1 MLQLKILQK
10 LINLVTCNEA
20 KRIIIKNSNNL
31 KQPKDPIIGRSIA
44 HDSAHMHVQ
53 GGAAYIDDMNVP
65 EGTLHVAFAL
75 SNVAHGKITSIDIK
89 IAEKAQGVHIV
100 LLAKDI
106 KHLNIGPL
114 IHDEPILAKDEVVF
128 YGQAIAAVLADSHEN
143 ARKAAA
149 LIDFKITELDS
160 IVTVEQAMA
169 KKSFLDEPLVV
180 NTGDADK
187 AITKAKNKL
196 NGRITIG
203 GQEHYYLEGQVA
215 LAIPTEDN
223 EMIIHSSTQNPSE
236 VQHLVAHVLGT
247 SHNAIEVVTRRMGG
261 GFGGKETDSSQ
272 LACVCALFT
281 QLCGLP
287 VKAWLS
293 RRDDILMTGKRHDFV
308 ADYDVGYSDDG
319 KIQGIK
325 IDLAARCGYSLDLS
339 KAIVSRALFHADN
352 AYYIPNATF
361 RGFLCKTNTASNTAF
376 RGFGGP
382 QGMLAIENIIEEI
395 ASNLGVDALTIRK
408 INFYQKNTNNVT
420 PYDQVVEDNIINEL
434 TSELVED
441 SNYLTRREKVSK
453 FNKQNKYLK
462 KGLALSPVKFGI
474 SFTTPLLN
482 QAGALVNVYKDGS
495 IYINHGGTEM
505 GQGLF
510 IKVAQVVAN
519 EFGVEIERVKVSA
532 TSTAKVPNTS
542 PTAASSG
549 SDLNGMAAREAC
561 LRIKQ
566 NMSEFALEHF
576 DLSIG
581 ELKFQDSCVLLG
593 KKKITFDD
601 FVSLSYLNRVELFSN
616 GFYKTPKIYFDA
628 SKQKG
633 RPFYYYSYG
642 ACVSEVLVDC
652 LTGEYKLL
660 AVDILHDVGASLNPA
675 IDMGQIVGG
684 YIQGMGWLCS
694 EELKWND
701 SGVLL
706 TTGAST
712 YKIPA
717 IGDTPEHFEVKIKP
731 NISNHENTIHKS
743 KAVGEPPLMLAI
755 STWLAI
761 KNAIYNADN
770 SNKTGLN
777 APASFEEVFFN
788 LNNNLDQ

>member
-1 MLQLKILQK
+1 
-10 LINLVTCNEA
+10 
-20 KRIIIKNSNNL
+20 
-31 KQPKDPIIGRSIA
+31 
-44 HDSAHMHVQ
+44 MHVQ
-53 GGAAYIDDMNVP
+53 GSAAYIDDMNVP

-75 SNVAHGKITSIDIK
+75 SNVAHGKINSIDIK
-89 IAEKAQGVHIV
+89 IAEKAQGVHSV

-149 LIDFKITELDS
+149 LIEFQITELDS

-169 KKSFLDEPLVV
+169 KKSFLGEPLVV

-187 AITKAKNKL
+187 AINKAKNKL

-215 LAIPTEDN
+215 LAMPTEDN
-223 EMIIHSSTQNPSE
+223 EMIVHSSTQNPTE

-272 LACVCALFT
+272 LACVCALFA
-281 QLCGLP
+281 QLCSLP
-287 VKAWLS
+287 VKARLS

-308 ADYDVGYSDDG
+308 ADYEVGYSDDG

-441 SNYLTRREKVSK
+441 SNYLTRREKVAK

-581 ELKFQDSCVLLG
+581 EIKFQDSCVLLG

-717 IGDTPEHFEVKIKP
+717 IGDTPEHFKVKIKP

>member
-10 LINLVTCNEA
+10 LINLITCNEA
-20 KRIIIKNSNNL
+20 KIIIIKNSNNL

-53 GGAAYIDDMNVP
+53 GSAAYIDDMNVP

-89 IAEKAQGVHIV
+89 IAEKAQGVHSV

-149 LIDFKITELDS
+149 LIEFQITELDS

-223 EMIIHSSTQNPSE
+223 EMIVHSSTQNPSE

-272 LACVCALFT
+272 LACVCALFA
-281 QLCGLP
+281 QLCCLP
-287 VKAWLS
+287 VKARLS

-462 KGLALSPVKFGI
+462 KGIALSPVKFGI

-628 SKQKG
+628 NKQKG

-717 IGDTPEHFEVKIKP
+717 IGDTPEHFKVKIKP

>member
-20 KRIIIKNSNNL
+20 KIIIIKNSNNL

-53 GGAAYIDDMNVP
+53 GSAAYIDDMNVP

-89 IAEKAQGVHIV
+89 IAEKAQGVHSV

-149 LIDFKITELDS
+149 LIEFQITELDS

-223 EMIIHSSTQNPSE
+223 EMIIHSSTQNPTE

-287 VKAWLS
+287 VKARLS

-628 SKQKG
+628 IKQKG

-717 IGDTPEHFEVKIKP
+717 IGDTPEHFKVKIKP

-777 APASFEEVFFN
+777 APASFEQVFFN

>member
-20 KRIIIKNSNNL
+20 KIIIIKNSNNL

-53 GGAAYIDDMNVP
+53 GSAAYIDDMNVP

-89 IAEKAQGVHIV
+89 IAEKAQGVHSV

-149 LIDFKITELDS
+149 LIEFQITELDS

-223 EMIIHSSTQNPSE
+223 EMIIHSSTQNPTE
-236 VQHLVAHVLGT
+236 VQHLVAYVLGT

-287 VKAWLS
+287 VKARLS

-308 ADYDVGYSDDG
+308 ADYEVGYSDDG

-420 PYDQVVEDNIINEL
+420 PYDQVIEDNIINEL

-628 SKQKG
+628 FKQKG

-694 EELKWND
+694 EELKWDD

-717 IGDTPEHFEVKIKP
+717 IGDTPEHFKVKIKP

-777 APASFEEVFFN
+777 APASFEQVFFN

>member
-1 MLQLKILQK
+1 
-10 LINLVTCNEA
+10 
-20 KRIIIKNSNNL
+20 
-31 KQPKDPIIGRSIA
+31 
-44 HDSAHMHVQ
+44 MHVQ
-53 GGAAYIDDMNVP
+53 GSAAYIDDMPVP
-65 EGTLHVAFAL
+65 KGALHVAFAL
-75 SNVAHGKITSIDIK
+75 SKVAYGQINEIDITN
-89 IAEKAQGVHIV
+89 AQKATGVHSV

-106 KHLNIGPL
+106 ENLYIGP
-114 IHDEPILAKDEVVF
+114 IKHDEPILADKEVLF
-128 YGQAIAAVLADSHEN
+128 YGQAIAAVLANSHEN
-143 ARKAAA
+143 ARTAA
-149 LIDFKITELDS
+149 LLITSNITELEA
-160 IVTVEQAMA
+160 IVTIDQAMA
-169 KKSFLDEPLVV
+169 KKSLLDEPLIV
-180 NTGDADK
+180 NIGDSRK
-187 AITKAKNKL
+187 AIDTSKNKL
-196 NGRITIG
+196 RGSISIG

-223 EMIIHSSTQNPSE
+223 EMIIHSSTQNPTE
-236 VQHLVAHVLGT
+236 VQHLVSHVLDVPQ
-247 SHNAIEVVTRRMGG
+247 NAIEVVTRRMGG

-272 LACVCALFT
+272 LACVCAIFA
-281 QLCGLP
+281 QQSKLP
-287 VKAWLS
+287 VKARLS
-293 RRDDILMTGKRHDFV
+293 RKDDILMTGKRHDFK
-308 ADYDVGYSDDG
+308 ADYEVGYADDG
-319 KIQGIK
+319 KILGIEV
-325 IDLAARCGYSLDLS
+325 DLAARCGYSLDLS
-339 KAIVSRALFHADN
+339 KAIVSRALFHTDN
-352 AYYIPNATF
+352 AYFLPNATI

-395 ASNLGVDALTIRK
+395 AMNIGIDPIEIRK
-408 INFYQKNTNNVT
+408 TNYYQKDTNNVT

-434 TSELVED
+434 SSELIED
-441 SNYLTRREKVSK
+441 SNYLARRESIKK
-453 FNKQNKYLK
+453 FNKKNKYLK
-462 KGLALSPVKFGI
+462 KGLAFSPVKFGI

-482 QAGALVNVYKDGS
+482 QAGALVNIYKDGS

-519 EFGVEIERVKVSA
+519 EFGVNLERVKVSA

-561 LRIKQ
+561 LRIKK
-566 NMSEFALEHF
+566 NLSAFAKDYYGAKEGDIQF
-576 DLSIG
+576 
-581 ELKFQDSCVLLG
+581 KDSFVFVAD
-593 KKKITFDD
+593 KKIAFDE
-601 FVSLSYLNRVELFSN
+601 FVLSAYLNRVELFSN

-628 SKQKG
+628 IKQKG

-642 ACVSEVLVDC
+642 ACVSEVIVDC

-684 YIQGMGWLCS
+684 FIQGMGWLCS
-694 EELKWND
+694 EELKWD
-701 SGVLL
+701 QSGALL
-706 TTGAST
+706 TMGAST

-777 APASFEEVFFN
+777 APASFEQVFFN

>member
-20 KRIIIKNSNNL
+20 KIIIIKNINNL

-53 GGAAYIDDMNVP
+53 GSAAYIDDMNVP

-89 IAEKAQGVHIV
+89 IAEKAQGVHSV

-149 LIDFKITELDS
+149 LIEFQITELDS

-287 VKAWLS
+287 VKARLS

-628 SKQKG
+628 IKQKG

-717 IGDTPEHFEVKIKP
+717 IGDTPEHFKVKIKP

-777 APASFEEVFFN
+777 APASFEQVFFN

>member
-1 MLQLKILQK
+1 
-10 LINLVTCNEA
+10 
-20 KRIIIKNSNNL
+20 
-31 KQPKDPIIGRSIA
+31 
-44 HDSAHMHVQ
+44 MHVQ
-53 GGAAYIDDMNVP
+53 GSAAYIDDMNVP

-75 SNVAHGKITSIDIK
+75 SNVAHGKINSIDIK
-89 IAEKAQGVHIV
+89 IAEKAQGVHSV

-149 LIDFKITELDS
+149 LIEFQITELDS

-169 KKSFLDEPLVV
+169 KKSFLGEPLVV

-187 AITKAKNKL
+187 AINKAKNKL

-215 LAIPTEDN
+215 LAMPTEDN
-223 EMIIHSSTQNPSE
+223 EMIVHSSTQNPTE

-272 LACVCALFT
+272 LACVCALFA
-281 QLCGLP
+281 QLCSLP
-287 VKAWLS
+287 VKARLS

-308 ADYDVGYSDDG
+308 ADYEVGYSDDG

-420 PYDQVVEDNIINEL
+420 PYDQVIEDNIINEL

-581 ELKFQDSCVLLG
+581 EIKFQDSCVLLG

-717 IGDTPEHFEVKIKP
+717 IGDTPEHFKVKIKP

>member
-20 KRIIIKNSNNL
+20 KIIIIKNSNNL

-53 GGAAYIDDMNVP
+53 GSAAYIDDMNVP

-149 LIDFKITELDS
+149 LIEFQITELDS

-215 LAIPTEDN
+215 LAIPTEDS
-223 EMIIHSSTQNPSE
+223 EMIVHSSTQNPSE

-261 GFGGKETDSSQ
+261 GFGGKESDSSQ
-272 LACVCALFT
+272 LACICAIFA

-287 VKAWLS
+287 VKARLS

-408 INFYQKNTNNVT
+408 INFYQKDTNNVT

-519 EFGVEIERVKVSA
+519 EFGVDIERVKVSA

-566 NMSEFALEHF
+566 NMSEFALKHF

-628 SKQKG
+628 IKQKG

>member
-1 MLQLKILQK
+1 VLQLKILQK

-20 KRIIIKNSNNL
+20 KIIIIKNSNNL

-53 GGAAYIDDMNVP
+53 GSAAYIDDMNVP

-89 IAEKAQGVHIV
+89 IAEKAQGVHSV

-149 LIDFKITELDS
+149 LIEFQITELDS

-287 VKAWLS
+287 VKARLS

-628 SKQKG
+628 FKQKG

-717 IGDTPEHFEVKIKP
+717 IGDTPEHFKVKIKP

-777 APASFEEVFFN
+777 APASFEQVFFN

>member
-1 MLQLKILQK
+1 
-10 LINLVTCNEA
+10 
-20 KRIIIKNSNNL
+20 
-31 KQPKDPIIGRSIA
+31 
-44 HDSAHMHVQ
+44 MHVQ
-53 GGAAYIDDMNVP
+53 GSAAYIDDMPVP
-65 EGTLHVAFAL
+65 KGALHVAFAL
-75 SNVAHGKITSIDIK
+75 SKVAYGQINEIDITN
-89 IAEKAQGVHIV
+89 AQKATGVHSV

-106 KHLNIGPL
+106 ENLYIGP
-114 IHDEPILAKDEVVF
+114 IKHDEPILADKEVLF
-128 YGQAIAAVLADSHEN
+128 YGQAIAAVLANSHEN
-143 ARKAAA
+143 ARTAA
-149 LIDFKITELDS
+149 LLITSNITELEA
-160 IVTVEQAMA
+160 IVTIDQAMA
-169 KKSFLDEPLVV
+169 KKSLLDEPLIV
-180 NTGDADK
+180 NIGDSRK
-187 AITKAKNKL
+187 AIDTSKNKL
-196 NGRITIG
+196 RGSISIG

-223 EMIIHSSTQNPSE
+223 EMIIHSSTQNPTE
-236 VQHLVAHVLGT
+236 VQHLVSHVLDVPQ
-247 SHNAIEVVTRRMGG
+247 NAIEVVTRRMGG

-272 LACVCALFT
+272 LACVCAIFA
-281 QLCGLP
+281 QQSKLP
-287 VKAWLS
+287 VKARLS
-293 RRDDILMTGKRHDFV
+293 RKDDILMTGKRHDFK
-308 ADYDVGYSDDG
+308 ADYEVGYADDG
-319 KIQGIK
+319 KILGIEV
-325 IDLAARCGYSLDLS
+325 DLAARCGYSLDLS
-339 KAIVSRALFHADN
+339 KAIVSRALFHTDN
-352 AYYIPNATF
+352 AYFLPNATI

-395 ASNLGVDALTIRK
+395 AMNIGIDPIEIRK
-408 INFYQKNTNNVT
+408 TNYYQKDTNNVT
-420 PYDQVVEDNIINEL
+420 PYNQVVEDNIINEL
-434 TSELVED
+434 SSELIAD
-441 SNYLTRREKVSK
+441 SNYLARRESIKK
-453 FNKQNKYLK
+453 FNKKNKYLK
-462 KGLALSPVKFGI
+462 KGLAFSPVKFGI

-482 QAGALVNVYKDGS
+482 QAGALVNIYKDGS

-519 EFGVEIERVKVSA
+519 EFGVNLERVKVSA

-561 LRIKQ
+561 LRIKK
-566 NMSEFALEHF
+566 NLSAFAKDYYGAKEGDIQF
-576 DLSIG
+576 
-581 ELKFQDSCVLLG
+581 EDSFVFVAD
-593 KKKITFDD
+593 KKIAFDE
-601 FVSLSYLNRVELFSN
+601 FVLSAYLNRIELFSN

-628 SKQKG
+628 IKQKG

-642 ACVSEVLVDC
+642 ACVSEVIVDC

-684 YIQGMGWLCS
+684 FIQGMGWLCS
-694 EELKWND
+694 EELKWD
-701 SGVLL
+701 QSGALL
-706 TTGAST
+706 TMGAST

-770 SNKTGLN
+770 NNKTGLN
-777 APASFEEVFFN
+777 APASFEQVFFN

>member
-1 MLQLKILQK
+1 
-10 LINLVTCNEA
+10 
-20 KRIIIKNSNNL
+20 
-31 KQPKDPIIGRSIA
+31 
-44 HDSAHMHVQ
+44 MHVQ
-53 GGAAYIDDMNVP
+53 GSAAYIDDMNVP

-75 SNVAHGKITSIDIK
+75 SNVAHGKINSIDIK
-89 IAEKAQGVHIV
+89 IAEKAQGVHSV

-149 LIDFKITELDS
+149 LIEFQITELDS

-169 KKSFLDEPLVV
+169 KKSFLGEPLVV

-187 AITKAKNKL
+187 AINKAKNKL

-215 LAIPTEDN
+215 LAMPTEDN
-223 EMIIHSSTQNPSE
+223 EMIVHSSTQNPTE

-272 LACVCALFT
+272 LACVCALFA
-281 QLCGLP
+281 QLCSLP
-287 VKAWLS
+287 VKARLS

-308 ADYDVGYSDDG
+308 ADYEVGYSDDG

-420 PYDQVVEDNIINEL
+420 PYDQVIEDNIINEL

-441 SNYLTRREKVSK
+441 SNYLTRREKVTK

-581 ELKFQDSCVLLG
+581 EIKFQDSCVLLG

-717 IGDTPEHFEVKIKP
+717 IGDTPEHFKVKIKP

>member
-1 MLQLKILQK
+1 
-10 LINLVTCNEA
+10 
-20 KRIIIKNSNNL
+20 
-31 KQPKDPIIGRSIA
+31 
-44 HDSAHMHVQ
+44 MHVQ
-53 GGAAYIDDMNVP
+53 GSAAYIDDMPVP
-65 EGTLHVAFAL
+65 KGALHVAFAL
-75 SNVAHGKITSIDIK
+75 SKVAYGQINEIDITN
-89 IAEKAQGVHIV
+89 AQKATGVHSI

-106 KHLNIGPL
+106 ENLYIGP
-114 IHDEPILAKDEVVF
+114 IKHDEPILADKEVLF
-128 YGQAIAAVLADSHEN
+128 YGQAIAAVLANSHEN
-143 ARKAAA
+143 ARTAA
-149 LIDFKITELDS
+149 LLITSNITELEA
-160 IVTVEQAMA
+160 IVTIDQAMA
-169 KKSFLDEPLVV
+169 KKSLLDEPLIV
-180 NTGDADK
+180 NIGDSRK
-187 AITKAKNKL
+187 AIDTSKNKL
-196 NGRITIG
+196 RGSISIG

-223 EMIIHSSTQNPSE
+223 EMIIHSSTQNPTE
-236 VQHLVAHVLGT
+236 VQHLVSHVLDVPQ
-247 SHNAIEVVTRRMGG
+247 NAIEVVTRRMGG

-272 LACVCALFT
+272 LACVCAIFA
-281 QLCGLP
+281 QQSKLP
-287 VKAWLS
+287 VKARLS
-293 RRDDILMTGKRHDFV
+293 RKDDILMTGKRHDFK
-308 ADYDVGYSDDG
+308 ADYEVGYADDG
-319 KIQGIK
+319 KILGIEV
-325 IDLAARCGYSLDLS
+325 DLAARCGYSLDLS
-339 KAIVSRALFHADN
+339 KAIVSRALFHTDN
-352 AYYIPNATF
+352 AYFLPNATI

-395 ASNLGVDALTIRK
+395 AMNIGIDPIEIRK
-408 INFYQKNTNNVT
+408 TNYYQKDTNNVT
-420 PYDQVVEDNIINEL
+420 PYNQVVEDNIINEL
-434 TSELVED
+434 SSELIAD
-441 SNYLTRREKVSK
+441 SNYLARRESIKK
-453 FNKQNKYLK
+453 FNKKNKYLK
-462 KGLALSPVKFGI
+462 KGLAFSPVKFGI

-482 QAGALVNVYKDGS
+482 QAGALVNIYKDGS

-519 EFGVEIERVKVSA
+519 EFGVNLERVKVSA

-561 LRIKQ
+561 LRIKK
-566 NMSEFALEHF
+566 NLSAFAKDYYGAKEGDIQF
-576 DLSIG
+576 
-581 ELKFQDSCVLLG
+581 EDSFVFVAD
-593 KKKITFDD
+593 KKIAFDE
-601 FVSLSYLNRVELFSN
+601 FVLSAYLNRIELFSN

-628 SKQKG
+628 IKQKG

-642 ACVSEVLVDC
+642 ACVSEVIVDC

-684 YIQGMGWLCS
+684 FIQGMGWLCS
-694 EELKWND
+694 EELKWD
-701 SGVLL
+701 QSGALL
-706 TTGAST
+706 TMGAST

-770 SNKTGLN
+770 NNKTGLN
-777 APASFEEVFFN
+777 APASFEQVFFN